1 MRTGPDLF
9 NIGVRQPS
17 RDWHLGHLYQPR
29 AYVPG
34 SIMPSFAYMFR
45 VKAAADEGEQV
56 VNMPPG
62 LVPAGMVVVASP
74 DALDLVKYLQGL
86 DHTYPVL
93 PPLPKP

>member
-1 MRTGPDLF
+1 
-9 NIGVRQPS
+9 
-17 RDWHLGHLYQPR
+17 
-29 AYVPG
+29 
-34 SIMPSFAYMFR
+34 MPAFAYMFR

-56 VNMPPG
+56 VNVPPG

-86 DHTYPVL
+86 NHTYPVL